1 MDSTFPRTVS
11 YFYKTTSLPLNREHM
26 QPEHK
31 KILKILLLVSF
42 CMFGFTFALIPLYT
56 VFCKVTGL
64 NGKVDIKR
72 PGAFVRYKNSDLE
85 NSRLI
90 TVEFDVN
97 RNRHLNCEF
106 SPEHTALQIKTG
118 ELTLT
123 SYYVKNLTNRTLIIQ
138 AIPSITP
145 GIAAKYLKKLECFC
159 FNKQTLKPQES
170 MHLPLRF
177 WLEPEIPD
185 SVKRLTLSYTLFDV
199 TEM

>member
-1 MDSTFPRTVS
+1 MHNHQ
-11 YFYKTTSLPLNREHM
+11 KT
-26 QPEHK
+26 
-31 KILKILLLVSF
+31 LKILLIITLF
-42 CMFGFTFALIPLYT
+42 MFGFTFALVPIYN

-64 NGKVDIKR
+64 NGKVDIQR
-72 PGAFVRYKNSDLE
+72 PEAFRRYKDTDLT

-97 RNRHLNCEF
+97 RNRNLNCEF
-106 SPEHTALQIKTG
+106 SPQHTAIQLKTG

-123 SYYVKNLTNRTLIIQ
+123 SYHVKNLTNKTIVIQ

-145 GIAAKYLKKLECFC
+145 GVAAKYLKKLECFC
-159 FNKQTLKPQES
+159 FNKQTLKPGEA

-185 SVKRLTLSYTLFDV
+185 EVKRLTLSYTLFDV
-199 TEM
+199 TDT